1 MVVSLSHPTSGLT
14 FLSVG
19 ESAVQLSPTS
29 DVCMSVVVRMCV
41 WVSATVNPSSH
52 TGTVKGF
59 PHAKDIDDVITV
71 SPFPGD
77 FDICPEEDRHHNMKH
92 FFHVAN
98 MELQFNMHNWWRI
111 KQCLISP
118 SMSELRDIQ
127 REGYRDTLRFLK
139 ARGEWTTHMP
149 FQTHTCIRVHTHH
162 FTCTHHTHTHLYTRV
177 P

>member
-1 MVVSLSHPTSGLT
+1 MYSGLCLYIQWVPCVSVFT
-14 FLSVG
+14 FYALYSFLLQRVVDG
-19 ESAVQLSPTS
+19 GFS
-29 DVCMSVVVRMCV
+29 D
-41 WVSATVNPSSH
+41 NI
-52 TGTVKGF
+52 

-77 FDICPEEDRHHNMKH
+77 FDICPEEDHHHNMKH

-149 FQTHTCIRVHTHH
+149 FQTHTCIHVHTHH
-162 FTCTHHTHTHLYTRV
+162 FRCTHHTHTHLYTHV

>member
-1 MVVSLSHPTSGLT
+1 MCV
-14 FLSVG
+14 LSVSHVCVFTFYAFYSFLLQRVVDG
-19 ESAVQLSPTS
+19 GFS
-29 DVCMSVVVRMCV
+29 DSI
-41 WVSATVNPSSH
+41 
-52 TGTVKGF
+52 

-139 ARGEWTTHMP
+139 ARGR
-149 FQTHTCIRVHTHH
+149 QHTCHFKHTMDTCAHTPFYVHAP
-162 FTCTHHTHTHLYTRV
+162 HTHTLVHSCALTLKLCMSNTCKQGQL
-177 P
+177 